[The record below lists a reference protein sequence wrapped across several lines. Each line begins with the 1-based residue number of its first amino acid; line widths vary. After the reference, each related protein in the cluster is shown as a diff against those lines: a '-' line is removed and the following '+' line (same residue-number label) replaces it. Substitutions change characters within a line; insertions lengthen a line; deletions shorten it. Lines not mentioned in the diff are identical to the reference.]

1 MAAYSGLHC
10 VVPKDKPLDRAG
22 ARVMCGICHNL
33 QGRQLY
39 DTPPPLP
46 PVLTGRV
53 SSLFPF

>member
-39 DTPPPLP
+39 DTPPPPPPPSLP
-46 PVLTGRV
+46 Y
-53 SSLFPF
+53 